1 VWFAGEV
8 LVAIRGKPVKIFIEL
23 TDEQAKILQNAADRL
38 GLKPEELARAS
49 LADLMGLL
57 QEDFQEAAGYVLKK
71 NEELYRWL
79 S

>member
-1 VWFAGEV
+1 
-8 LVAIRGKPVKIFIEL
+8 VKIFIEL